1 MAIFSEQFPRALHV
15 LPLHALRS
23 VLQDGALLAKAELMH
38 RGGAAVRVTTSRTD
52 AELGLCEYVH
62 FYLCGRSREWED
74 VPLLGAQLL
83 GSGSAPFPH
92 LALEMATRELAD
104 AECTLC
110 LWNAAVSRPA
120 VEGYCLGG
128 NWTRGT
134 APSRII
140 EVWQRFR
147 ETNPDVRRARGHWN
161 DPVQLPTVRGDQ
173 IRCALPL
180 LRLAPRQ
187 MPELLLRSRVAIRNR
202 FTLWV
207 FSKEDLQVVHFLDAL
222 LELSAL
228 DVRIQPMP
236 GYEFQSEPTR
246 VWRAAIAAYFSGQ
259 SPFPA
264 GLDFDRKR

>member
-1 MAIFSEQFPRALHV
+1 
-15 LPLHALRS
+15 
-23 VLQDGALLAKAELMH
+23 
-38 RGGAAVRVTTSRTD
+38 
-52 AELGLCEYVH
+52 
-62 FYLCGRSREWED
+62 
-74 VPLLGAQLL
+74 
-83 GSGSAPFPH
+83 
-92 LALEMATRELAD
+92 MATRELAD

-120 VEGYCLGG
+120 VEGHCLGG

-161 DPVQLPTVRGDQ
+161 DPIQLPTLRGDQ

-187 MPELLLRSRVAIRNR
+187 MPELLLRSPLAIRNR

-207 FSKEDLQVVHFLDAL
+207 FSEEDLQVVHFLDDL
-222 LELSAL
+222 LELNAL
-228 DVRIQPMP
+228 DVRIHAMP

-246 VWRAAIAAYFSGQ
+246 ARRAAIAAYFSGQ
-259 SPFPA
+259 APFPA